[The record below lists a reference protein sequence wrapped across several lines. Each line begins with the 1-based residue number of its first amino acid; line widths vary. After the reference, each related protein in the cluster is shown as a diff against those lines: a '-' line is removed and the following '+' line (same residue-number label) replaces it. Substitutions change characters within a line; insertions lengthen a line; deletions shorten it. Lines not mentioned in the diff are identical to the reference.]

1 MPSPLISSLRTR
13 SCRYLSIVKTSTM
26 SSVEIP
32 VELPILHVMKHR
44 NPLPTVDIII
54 EIVDKIVLIER
65 KNPPHGWALPGG
77 FIDYNES
84 AEHAALREAR
94 EETGL
99 NVKNLRQFHVYS
111 KPGRDPRFHTITVV
125 FTARATGTPQA
136 ASDAK
141 NTDLF
146 SRDEL
151 PELAFDHRQI
161 LDDYFENRY

>member
-13 SCRYLSIVKTSTM
+13 SCCYLSITKTSTM
-26 SSVEIP
+26 SSVEILI
-32 VELPILHVMKHR
+32 ELPILHVMMYR

-54 EIVDKIVLIER
+54 EIADKIVLIER
-65 KNPPHGWALPGG
+65 KNPPYGWALPGG

-99 NVKNLRQFHVYS
+99 NVQDLRQFHVYS
-111 KPGRDPRFHTITVV
+111 RPGRDPRFHTITVV
-125 FTARATGTPQA
+125 FTARASGTPQA

-141 NTDLF
+141 NIGLF
-146 SRDEL
+146 TRDEL

-161 LDDYFENRY
+161 LVDYFENRY